1 MIAGY
6 FLTIECLKTKFS
18 GVAIL
23 SNAPEPRK
31 SDPSKKAKK
40 PEPETTIAKKPSAVA
55 AKGVRPGKQRLNGTS
70 ADEVAKA
77 PTPASRQQVKSLDL
91 LLWKMLASVDAYS
104 LIYHFN
110 VPNYVHL

>member
-1 MIAGY
+1 
-6 FLTIECLKTKFS
+6 
-18 GVAIL
+18 L

-77 PTPASRQQVKSLDL
+77 PMPASRQQVKSLDL
-91 LLWKMLASVDAYS
+91 LLSVDAYS

-110 VPNYVHL
+110 VLNYVHL

>member
-1 MIAGY
+1 M
-6 FLTIECLKTKFS
+6 
-18 GVAIL
+18 

-70 ADEVAKA
+70 ADEVTKA
-77 PTPASRQQVKSLDL
+77 PTPASRQQVKCLIDL
-91 LLWKMLASVDAYS
+91 LLLKMLASVVAYS